1 MASCSRS
8 LSLYLETIVACAVDC
23 YIVSVTSCFKLMADL
38 KEKGVVVFYQTGIA
52 ADEIYEKRFVASS
65 G

>member
-1 MASCSRS
+1 
-8 LSLYLETIVACAVDC
+8 
-23 YIVSVTSCFKLMADL
+23 MADL